1 MSGKVFSGAAG
12 VTYGA
17 DNVMQ
22 MYVPGLF
29 DPAGSG
35 PARSW
40 AEDIHLPGAGQ
51 IGYIKKAIEDRG
63 NESYFRRVPAQNL
76 IVGDAG
82 TELLPLCT
90 AYVGR

>member
-1 MSGKVFSGAAG
+1 MFSGAAG

-29 DPAGSG
+29 EPAGSG

-40 AEDIHLPGAGQ
+40 AEDIHLPGSVQ
-51 IGYIKKAIEDRG
+51 MQYIKKVIEDRG
-63 NESYFRRVPAQNL
+63 DGSYFQRLPTQHV
-76 IVGDAG
+76 IIGDAG
-82 TELLPLCT
+82 MRFCCP
-90 AYVGR
+90 

>member
-1 MSGKVFSGAAG
+1 MRGKVFSGAAG

-29 DPAGSG
+29 EPAGSG

-51 IGYIKKAIEDRG
+51 MQYIKQTLEDRG
-63 NESYFRRVPAQNL
+63 EESYFRRIPAQDL
-76 IVGDAG
+76 IVGEAG
-82 TELLPLCT
+82 MDLLLLVAFTGC
-90 AYVGR
+90 